1 MSSGDAA
8 FNPLSYHN
16 GTVWPHDNSLCAWG
30 LARHARWPEAHR
42 IVRAMLEAAGTF
54 GNQLPEVFA
63 GFARHRTR
71 FPVVYPTASS
81 PQAWAA
87 ATPILLLQIVLG
99 LAPDRAAGVL
109 RSDATELPEWADGLV
124 LEGVRAFDQPWTVR
138 AEDGGVT
145 VEPTDT

>member
-1 MSSGDAA
+1 
-8 FNPLSYHN
+8 
-16 GTVWPHDNSLCAWG
+16 
-30 LARHARWPEAHR
+30 
-42 IVRAMLEAAGTF
+42 
-54 GNQLPEVFA
+54 VFA
-63 GFARHRTR
+63 GFPRHRTR

-124 LEGVRAFDQPWTVR
+124 LEGVRAFDQRWTVR
-138 AEDGGVT
+138 AEEGGVT
-145 VEPTDT
+145 VEPGDT